1 VPTSVEAE
9 ELTTR
14 AAERSE
20 LDPKTEFTPERLHLA
35 PGIQIIENIA
45 DKRQTALCL
54 PLQKVRVRR
63 LFWRETVQWRRSSCE
78 VTRGYIMKLYDKLL
92 ICYVIV
98 GLHAQSSV
106 GQNVLVFDDG
116 GEHLIAEDLEQ
127 TVMLVQNASQLTVQG
142 KVRAGTDNAQ
152 EIVDIAQVHGGSQL
166 VVDGGELVAF
176 EEDLV
181 RYGVVAE
188 QKSTVDILAGMVS
201 SGIFL
206 HPAKAQFCDCEGL

>member
-1 VPTSVEAE
+1 
-9 ELTTR
+9 
-14 AAERSE
+14 
-20 LDPKTEFTPERLHLA
+20 
-35 PGIQIIENIA
+35 
-45 DKRQTALCL
+45 
-54 PLQKVRVRR
+54 
-63 LFWRETVQWRRSSCE
+63 
-78 VTRGYIMKLYDKLL
+78 
-92 ICYVIV
+92 
-98 GLHAQSSV
+98 
-106 GQNVLVFDDG
+106 
-116 GEHLIAEDLEQ
+116 
-127 TVMLVQNASQLTVQG
+127 MLVQNASQLTVQG